1 MTQKSQN
8 LEKKFYCIKCDYST
22 FNKTDFNKH
31 LRTLK
36 HKNDKWITQKS
47 QNFENK
53 YLCKLCNFAA
63 CNNIDF
69 YNHLKNC
76 KKNSENCNDKKSQKS
91 QDDNG
96 NKVIESIYECE
107 CGKKY
112 KYKQG
117 LYKHKLKCKK
127 LNKEVN
133 IVDNSSNINENKS
146 IISDEVIIKL
156 LKENNEIKN
165 TLIQE
170 NVDLRNQIKEL
181 IPKVGTNIKQKFN
194 INVFLNEQC
203 KDALN
208 INEFINSIQI
218 SLEQLDY
225 TKNNG
230 IENGISNVLI
240 ENINKLSIYERP
252 LHCTDTKRETLYI
265 KSNDSWEKDNSKEKI
280 KNVINNLS
288 TKNYNA
294 LNKWIDENP
303 DYENDINKQE
313 YFTKT
318 LSTLGKNNKTDEK
331 IIKNL
336 CNKFTIKEI
345 INND

>member
-1 MTQKSQN
+1 MRLFGNPLYGLLWMTQKSHF
-8 LEKKFYCIKCDYST
+8 LEPKYFCQKCNYNT
-22 FNKTDFNKH
+22 CNKTDFNKH

-36 HKNDKWITQKS
+36 HKNQEWITQ
-47 QNFENK
+47 
-53 YLCKLCNFAA
+53 
-63 CNNIDF
+63 
-69 YNHLKNC
+69 
-76 KKNSENCNDKKSQKS
+76 KSQKS
-91 QDDNG
+91 QDDND
-96 NKVIESIYECE
+96 NNSNNTLFKCV

-117 LYKHKLKCKK
+117 LYKHKLKCDK
-127 LNKEVN
+127 LNNEVN
-133 IVDNSSNINENKS
+133 IIDNSNNENKS
-146 IISDEVIIKL
+146 LISSDLIIKL

-165 TLIQE
+165 TLVQE
-170 NVDLRNQIKEL
+170 NKELRNQISEL

-230 IENGISNVLI
+230 IENGISNLLI

-252 LHCTDTKRETLYI
+252 LHCTDKKRETLYI
-265 KSNDSWEKDNSKEKI
+265 KNNDSWEKDQSKEKI
-280 KNVINNLS
+280 KKVIDNLS
-288 TKNYNA
+288 TKNYKA

-303 DYENDINKQE
+303 DYENDLTKQE

-318 LSTLGKNNKTDEK
+318 LSILGKNNKTDEK

-336 CNKFTIKEI
+336 CNQFTIKEI
-345 INND
+345 LNND